1 MSDPGELLRGHL
13 GFWGAVCR
21 SISHE
26 MNNVTAILIELAGLM
41 QDRLAAAGG
50 QAVDGQKT
58 AATLG
63 RMGTQ
68 LERARRLM
76 GLLNRF
82 GHSVDDFDTSI
93 EVSEAV
99 EQALALCRRF
109 ADLKKCEL
117 ESEVAAA
124 GRYIISGSPFVLL
137 HILFRA
143 LRAGLEQAP
152 AGTQLLLRATA
163 AEQGCCFEVI
173 GATPTGDEVRLLEQ
187 LVVASGGRLLDQP
200 GSFWLPARLRFPG
213 A

>member
-76 GLLNRF
+76 GTDRM
-82 GHSVDDFDTSI
+82 
-93 EVSEAV
+93 
-99 EQALALCRRF
+99 
-109 ADLKKCEL
+109 KL
-117 ESEVAAA
+117 EERVTWKE
-124 GRYIISGSPFVLL
+124 PD
-137 HILFRA
+137 RA
-143 LRAGLEQAP
+143 YLR
-152 AGTQLLLRATA
+152 
-163 AEQGCCFEVI
+163 
-173 GATPTGDEVRLLEQ
+173 VRLQ
-187 LVVASGGRLLDQP
+187 QMWSGVRTTREVPRRKGLLSRMRESPDHEEVFPVRHGWKRTEGKSILLWFLFGLFLQGMLREMTGP
-200 GSFWLPARLRFPG
+200 LLFFAR
-213 A
+213 